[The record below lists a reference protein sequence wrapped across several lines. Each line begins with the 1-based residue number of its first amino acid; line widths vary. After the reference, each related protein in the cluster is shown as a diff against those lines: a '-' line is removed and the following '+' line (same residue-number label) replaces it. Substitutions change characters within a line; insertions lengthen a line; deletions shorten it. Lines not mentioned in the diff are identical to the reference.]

1 MEFDS
6 LDKSKL
12 TPAMQQYATF
22 RDKFPFPEFSI
33 LYQMGDFYETF
44 FDDAERIS
52 KDLNMLLTKRGKVNG
67 ENVPLAGFP
76 LRQLNTYVKK
86 LLEIGRKVVIVEQVQ
101 DSSEAKGV
109 VDRDITRVIT
119 PGTIFDE
126 SLLISDQDNFILSI
140 NTLGLR
146 KDYSIDTNKK
156 LGISWADLSSGA
168 FYLSEMT
175 PQEFLKEIVRITPA
189 EILLSDNF
197 RYDETS
203 ITKSA
208 EAINNIMEQR
218 MRRYSSA

>member
-44 FDDAERIS
+44 FDDAVRIS

-109 VDRDITRVIT
+109 VDAAPAPI
-119 PGTIFDE
+119 
-126 SLLISDQDNFILSI
+126 
-140 NTLGLR
+140 
-146 KDYSIDTNKK
+146 
-156 LGISWADLSSGA
+156 
-168 FYLSEMT
+168 
-175 PQEFLKEIVRITPA
+175 KENIKPEEAA
-189 EILLSDNF
+189 EIKEKL
-197 RYDETS
+197 E
-203 ITKSA
+203 
-208 EAINNIMEQR
+208 EAGAVV
-218 MRRYSSA
+218 SVK